1 MSDPAPSPCGYCG
14 SIGSWHWFD
23 STDLLGKQWNWR
35 VCETCG
41 AAFLSP
47 RPTPDQLRVA
57 YDTAYYG
64 AEKSKFGF
72 FSETFIKFCRRGRAR
87 RIGRGLHSD
96 ATVLDIGCGNGGFLA
111 ALHRRGITRLHG
123 TELPGNSAQRA
134 AKRGFIHLKIG
145 ELAAGDFPDHSLDL
159 VTLFHVFEHLVDP
172 QGTLALVHRAL
183 KPKGR
188 LVLSFP
194 NGDSNQVR
202 FFRGAWLHLD
212 PPRHLFL
219 FGPAPFRKAMLTA
232 GFAVVSERHFSI
244 EQNPYAFVQSLLN
257 RVLRPR
263 DMLYER
269 LKGNRS
275 YAPRHGTLSVA
286 AQALA
291 ALTLA
296 PAAVALDGIDALQR
310 RGATVEFTLVKL
322 PR

>member
-1 MSDPAPSPCGYCG
+1 MPEPTPSPCGYCQSLASRPLFDCVDIAG
-14 SIGSWHWFD
+14 KAWSW
-23 STDLLGKQWNWR
+23 R
-35 VCETCG
+35 TCG
-41 AAFLSP
+41 DCGAVFLAP
-47 RPTPDQLRVA
+47 RPTPEQLEAA
-57 YDTAYYG
+57 YDTTYYG

-72 FSETFIKFCRRGRAR
+72 FSETFVEFCRRGRAR
-87 RIGRGLHSD
+87 RIGRGLPAD

-145 ELAAGDFPDHSLDL
+145 ELAAGDFPDNSLDL
-159 VTLFHVFEHLVDP
+159 ITLFHVFEHLVDP
-172 QGTLALVHRAL
+172 QATLALVHRAL
-183 KPKGR
+183 KPEGR

-194 NGDSNQVR
+194 NGDSNQAR
-202 FFRGAWLHLD
+202 FFRGDWLHLD

-219 FGPAPFRKAMLTA
+219 FGPASFRKAMQPA

-269 LKGNRS
+269 LKGNRA

-291 ALTLA
+291 ALALA
-296 PAAVALDGIDALQR
+296 PAAVVLDGIDALQR